1 MKSYKKSFLPYLIL
15 LLAFISANPYSK
27 IPIGNTTT
35 NWILY
40 ALIFLLFFYETRKMN
55 VSFTKKGYW
64 VVALYLSWA
73 LIGIIRGMFV
83 MDNYWES
90 KALVNNSF
98 IILMPFCVYAFNSPY
113 IVNKTL
119 RLWIK
124 IAFPAFF
131 IFFYWM
137 VGLSQ
142 FYLGPIYLVL
152 CFLPII
158 KSKRWVL
165 VIGFVGLLLLTYNI
179 EDLRSQFLKAVM
191 SFMVMIACIF
201 HKHISDKLLRMA
213 HWTLYVL
220 PVCLLV
226 LGLSGR
232 FNVFEDVKNNYQ
244 GQYVSDV
251 EDEEGNYA
259 DMAVD
264 TRTFIYEEVITSAIQ
279 NNYVLFGRTP
289 ARGNDTY
296 FFQDLAED
304 LKAVRKDY
312 NIKYERNANEVCF
325 PNIFTW
331 LGLVGMLLYIGIYL
345 MASFQGVY
353 KSNNIYVKLIGIYV
367 AFNFMYGWVE
377 NATGFNI
384 LNITYWLMIS
394 ICLSPK
400 FRSMNDSQFRMWI
413 NKIFV

>member
-1 MKSYKKSFLPYLIL
+1 M
-15 LLAFISANPYSK
+15 
-27 IPIGNTTT
+27 PIGNTTT

-83 MDNYWES
+83 MENYWES
-90 KALVNNSF
+90 KTLVNNSF

-158 KSKRWVL
+158 KSKKWAL
-165 VIGFVGLLLLTYNI
+165 AIGFVGLLLLTYNI
-179 EDLRSQFLKAVM
+179 EDLRSQFMKAVM
-191 SFMVMIACIF
+191 SFMVMTACFF
-201 HKHISDKLLRMA
+201 HEHISDKLLRMA

-232 FNVFEDVKNNYQ
+232 FNIFEDINKNYQ
-244 GQYVSDV
+244 NQFVSDIK
-251 EDEEGNYA
+251 DEKGRYA
-259 DMAVD
+259 DMASD
-264 TRTFIYEEVITSAIQ
+264 TRTFIYEEVITSAID

-296 FFQDLAED
+296 IFQDIAED
-304 LKAVRKDY
+304 LKTVRNDY

-331 LGLVGMLLYIGIYL
+331 LGLIGMLLYIGIYL

-353 KSNNIYVKLIGIYV
+353 KSNNIYVKLIGIYI

-377 NATGFNI
+377 NATCFDI

-400 FRSMNDSQFRMWI
+400 FRSMSDNEFKLWI
-413 NKIFV
+413 NQVF

>member
-1 MKSYKKSFLPYLIL
+1 MNNKHRRLLPIL
-15 LLAFISANPYSK
+15 LLFLAFISANPYSK
-27 IPIGNTTT
+27 MPIGNTTT

-83 MDNYWES
+83 VENYWES

-158 KSKRWVL
+158 KSKKWAL
-165 VIGFVGLLLLTYNI
+165 AIGFVGLLLLTYNI
-179 EDLRSQFLKAVM
+179 EDLRSQFMKAVM
-191 SFMVMIACIF
+191 SFMVMTACFF
-201 HKHISDKLLRMA
+201 HEQISDRLLRMA
-213 HWTLYVL
+213 HWGLYIL
-220 PVCLLV
+220 PVCLLF

-232 FNVFEDVKNNYQ
+232 FNIFEDINKNYQ
-244 GQYVSDV
+244 NQFVSDIK
-251 EDEEGNYA
+251 DEKGRYA
-259 DMAVD
+259 DMASD
-264 TRTFIYEEVITSAIQ
+264 TRTFIYEEVITSAID

-296 FFQDLAED
+296 LFQDIAED
-304 LKAVRKDY
+304 LKTVRNDY

-331 LGLVGMLLYIGIYL
+331 LGLIGMLLYIGIYL

-377 NATGFNI
+377 NATCFDI

-400 FRSMNDSQFRMWI
+400 FRSMSDNEFKLWI
-413 NKIFV
+413 NQVF